1 MPVGTVVVSPLRRSI
16 ETAYYLFKLHENFK
30 KIKFILYPFLSSR
43 ITTAADV
50 TSVSWADR
58 IILNWHGKKLKLKL
72 SKGISTDRPW
82 QSHLTDQK
90 TRLTMYN
97 LMVNRD
103 VPRTLHEEMLLEKIS
118 EIYPECYETLKL
130 FKERV
135 ATA

>member
-1 MPVGTVVVSPLRRSI
+1 
-16 ETAYYLFKLHENFK
+16 
-30 KIKFILYPFLSSR
+30 
-43 ITTAADV
+43 
-50 TSVSWADR
+50 
-58 IILNWHGKKLKLKL
+58 
-72 SKGISTDRPW
+72 
-82 QSHLTDQK
+82 
-90 TRLTMYN
+90 MYN